1 MAQEKIRIGC
11 SLKAQTNANIIWVW
25 AYWSDI
31 PRVFTSSRE
40 QTFGAS
46 IFRDP
51 IYHLIKSQSITIK
64 FNQPQYISKLSF
76 QTAIYIQFQSWQILH
91 QSVRKVWNLLCAI
104 LWSITTGHHGFYLR
118 WHTMAKVNDNHIQ
131 PKSNETPLPPRRRS
145 CFSKKALLRKLSI
158 LTLDAIV

>member
-1 MAQEKIRIGC
+1 MYKENSDKSNPWQYETGWRLLQRLFDFEQHID
-11 SLKAQTNANIIWVW
+11 
-25 AYWSDI
+25 DI

-118 WHTMAKVNDNHIQ
+118 WHIMAKVNDNHIQ

-145 CFSKKALLRKLSI
+145 CFA
-158 LTLDAIV
+158 